1 MATDYSYIVHQS
13 AINNN
18 NIDAIVDRFT
28 TSEEVQEA
36 LKTMID
42 ENFKSLTDEI
52 ITLHKEI
59 DALAAKVN

>member
-18 NIDAIVDRFT
+18 NIDAIVDKFT

>member
-1 MATDYSYIVHQS
+1 MSTDYSYIAHQS

-18 NIDAIVDRFT
+18 NIDAIVDKFT
-28 TSEEVQEA
+28 TSTEVQEA
-36 LKTMID
+36 MKTLIN

-59 DALAAKVN
+59 DDLRSKIE

>member
-1 MATDYSYIVHQS
+1 MATDYSYIAHQS

-18 NIDAIVDRFT
+18 NIDAIVDKFT

>member
-18 NIDAIVDRFT
+18 NIDAIVDKFT

-36 LKTMID
+36 LKAMID